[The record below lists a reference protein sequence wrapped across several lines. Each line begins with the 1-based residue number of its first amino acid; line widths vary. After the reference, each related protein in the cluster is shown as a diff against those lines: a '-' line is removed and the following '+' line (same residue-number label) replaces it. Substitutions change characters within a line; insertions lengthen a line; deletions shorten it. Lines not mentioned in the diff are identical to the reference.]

1 MVIKFNT
8 KPIKIISLRLYRLW
22 IETKIK
28 IIRPNFNRLWTIDI
42 KDYV

>member
-8 KPIKIISLRLYRLW
+8 KPIKIISLSLYPLW

-28 IIRPNFNRLWTIDI
+28 IIKPNFNRLWTIDI
-42 KDYV
+42 RDYV